1 MAGILDE
8 LMSSLGGDV
17 TKQLSNTLGLDQGA
31 ASKIIPMVAPM
42 ILGGLKK
49 QKDEHGGEERV
60 NHILNKYGSSSVL
73 DDIGGLF
80 KSKASDPNA
89 DPKLGGLLGD
99 AGVQA
104 TNLVS
109 KQFNI
114 DNGSASK
121 IIPMLAPVVLGFLS
135 KKRDADGLGSNG
147 IASLLDQDGDGSILD
162 DVAGFLTKGLGGSVG
177 DILGGLAGGLFGGK
191 K

>member
-80 KSKASDPNA
+80 KSKADDPNA

-114 DNGSASK
+114 DSGSASK
-121 IIPMLAPVVLGFLS
+121 IIPMLAPVILGFLS

>member
-80 KSKASDPNA
+80 KSKADDPNA

-114 DNGSASK
+114 DSGSASK

>member
-8 LMSSLGGDV
+8 LMRSLGGDV
-17 TKQLSNTLGLDQGA
+17 TNQLSNTLGLDQSA

-73 DDIGGLF
+73 NDIGGLF
-80 KSKASDPNA
+80 KSKANDPNA

-114 DNGSASK
+114 DSGSASK
-121 IIPMLAPVVLGFLS
+121 IIPMLAPVILGFLS
-135 KKRDADGLGSNG
+135 KKRDADGLGSSG

>member
-8 LMSSLGGDV
+8 LMSSLGDDV

-114 DNGSASK
+114 DSGSASK

>member
-8 LMSSLGGDV
+8 LMSSLGDDV

-80 KSKASDPNA
+80 KSKADDPNA

-114 DNGSASK
+114 DSGSASK

-135 KKRDADGLGSNG
+135 KKRDTDGLGSNG

>member
-17 TKQLSNTLGLDQGA
+17 TKQLSNTLGLDQSA

-80 KSKASDPNA
+80 KSKANDPNA

-109 KQFNI
+109 KKFNI
-114 DNGSASK
+114 DSGAASK
-121 IIPMLAPVVLGFLS
+121 IIPMLAPIVLGFLS
-135 KKRDADGLGSNG
+135 KKRDAGGLGSSG

-162 DVAGFLTKGLGGSVG
+162 DVTGFLTKGLGGSLG
-177 DILGGLAGGLFGGK
+177 DTLGGLASGLFGGK

>member
-114 DNGSASK
+114 DSGSASK

>member
-73 DDIGGLF
+73 DDIGELF

>member
-8 LMSSLGGDV
+8 LMSSLGSDV
-17 TKQLSNTLGLDQGA
+17 TKQLSNTLGLDQSA
-31 ASKIIPMVAPM
+31 VSKIIPIVAPM
-42 ILGGLKK
+42 ILSGLKK

-60 NHILNKYGSSSVL
+60 DHILNKYGNAGVL

-80 KSKASDPNA
+80 NSKVNDSNA
-89 DPKLGGLLGD
+89 DPRLGGLLGD
-99 AGVQA
+99 AGIQA
-104 TNLVS
+104 TDLVS

-114 DNGSASK
+114 AGDKASK
-121 IIPMLAPVVLGFLS
+121 IIPMLAPVVLGFLT
-135 KKRDADGLGSNG
+135 KKRDSGGVGSSG

-162 DVAGFLTKGLGGSVG
+162 DVAGFLTKGLGGSAG
-177 DILGGLAGGLFGGK
+177 DILGGLTGGLFDSK